1 MYEDYFGLTE
11 LPFELTANPK
21 YLFLAAKQREALS
34 VLQYGLISAK
44 SLTVLVGDPG
54 TGKTTLLR
62 AALESE
68 RCQHVRCIYLNT
80 PSVGIEDLLRFLA
93 LKFDLTRESGDS
105 KPLFLERLELLLRER
120 RERGEITALVIDEA
134 QGLSIEMLEEI
145 RLLANMETPE
155 AKLLPLL
162 LAGQSQLGDRLEDQR
177 LRQLTQRVTLRF
189 ELEPFAVKD
198 TAAYVSHRISMAGGA
213 PSRLFSRD
221 AVILIHESAHG
232 IARTINVICD
242 NALTTA
248 MALGLN
254 QVNRAVIAEVCR
266 DLHLKRG
273 DDPESSSSTA
283 STERGSIQDSP
294 REITSRRLANLA
306 GRAVRRIVNA

>member
-11 LPFELTANPK
+11 LPFELTANPR

-34 VLQYGLISAK
+34 VLQYGLLSAK
-44 SLTVLVGDPG
+44 SLTVLVGEPG

-68 RCQHVRCIYLNT
+68 RCHHIRCIYLNT
-80 PSVGIEDLLRFLA
+80 PSVGIDDLLRFLA
-93 LKFDLTRESGDS
+93 RKFDLAREADDS

-162 LAGQSQLGDRLEDQR
+162 LAGQSQLAERLEDPN

-189 ELEPFAVKD
+189 ELEPFAVED
-198 TAAYVSHRISMAGGA
+198 TAAYISHRISMAGGV
-213 PSRLFSRD
+213 PSRMFSRD
-221 AVILIHESAHG
+221 AVILIHEYAHG
-232 IARTINVICD
+232 IPRTVNVICD
-242 NALTTA
+242 NALTTT
-248 MALGLN
+248 MALGRDL
-254 QVNRAVIAEVCR
+254 VNRSVITEVCR
-266 DLHLKRG
+266 DLRLKARDEPDASDSASSEPDDIHESPPPTRG
-273 DDPESSSSTA
+273 
-283 STERGSIQDSP
+283 
-294 REITSRRLANLA
+294 RLASLA